1 MSKIYDPNL
10 PPKLAKKLNAKEKSQ
25 KKENASEKTNEQKVS
40 EIVLPQQETLTIV
53 FDEKSQSLIG
63 VNGKLR
69 CNMLSGSMNAGEIWE
84 CQILPFN
91 GARGVLPDAF
101 ATKKVGEVQVEKKP
115 AAEIKKPAAKKNAP
129 AAPKAKDD
137 SDLRQKLKDANAQ
150 LKEANRKANR
160 LQKQVDITIPKLK
173 NDIKQGEEANRSLKT
188 QVKKLEGQLKARSK
202 GDVTAERDRL
212 RQEVEEQKAE
222 IERLKATLALFNNG
236 TKPTSVT
243 TYLTGESSI
252 HCNLLDHDEYRVYF
266 NPGKKTLRFIPSE
279 KGTVRCEDKDVV
291 IPVIS
296 MYSNFTKIRQLE
308 ARKEG
313 SEVVVSLA

>member
-1 MSKIYDPNL
+1 MSKIVDPNL

-25 KKENASEKTNEQKVS
+25 KKENTAEKTDEQKASEM
-40 EIVLPQQETLTIV
+40 VLPQQETLTIV

-69 CNMLSGSMNAGEIWE
+69 CNMLSGSMQAGEIWE
-84 CQILPFN
+84 CQILPVS
-91 GARGVLPDAF
+91 GARGLMPDAY
-101 ATKKVGEVQVEKKP
+101 AMTKVGEAKVEEKP
-115 AAEIKKPAAKKNAP
+115 VAETKNVPAKKKAP

-137 SDLRQKLKDANAQ
+137 SELRQKLRETSAL

-160 LQKQVDITIPKLK
+160 LQKQVDVTIPKLK
-173 NDIKQGEEANRSLKT
+173 DDIKQGEVANRSLKT

-266 NPGKKTLRFIPSE
+266 SPGKKTLRFIPSE
-279 KGTVRCEDKDVV
+279 EGTVRCEDKDVV
-291 IPVIS
+291 IPILS

>member
-25 KKENASEKTNEQKVS
+25 KKESASEKTDEQKVS

-69 CNMLSGSMNAGEIWE
+69 CNMLSGSMNTGEIWE

-129 AAPKAKDD
+129 AVPKAKDD

-266 NPGKKTLRFIPSE
+266 SPGKKTLRFIPSE